1 MDKIKLQE
9 MAFYG
14 HHGVDS
20 EENTLGQRF
29 FIDVEMDLDLSGA
42 GESDNIE
49 DSVNYAEVF
58 SLVRV
63 AGKINEE
70 ILIRYSKVEE
80 VATTV
85 HKPSVPIHGIL
96 KDVSVTLH
104 KKR

>member
-14 HHGVDS
+14 HHGIDS

-58 SLVRV
+58 SLVQSI
-63 AGKINEE
+63 AEGAPCK
-70 ILIRYSKVEE
+70 L
-80 VATTV
+80 
-85 HKPSVPIHGIL
+85 L
-96 KDVSVTLH
+96 
-104 KKR
+104 